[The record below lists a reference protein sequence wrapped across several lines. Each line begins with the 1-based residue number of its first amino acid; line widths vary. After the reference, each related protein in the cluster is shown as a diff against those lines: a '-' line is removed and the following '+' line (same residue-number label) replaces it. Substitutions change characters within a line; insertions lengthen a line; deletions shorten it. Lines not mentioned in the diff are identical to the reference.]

1 MISSETR
8 TMSLKVDVEQWPLS
22 APFRITGYTFE
33 TARVVT
39 VTLEKEGRR
48 GRGEAS
54 GVYYLKDDVSAMV
67 RQIEQVRAR
76 IEAGIDRNT
85 LQHILPRGGARNAV
99 DCALW
104 DLEAKLLERPA
115 WQIAGLAEP
124 RPLLTTFTVGAG
136 TPDKMAL
143 GALAYTQAKA
153 IKLKLTGGPDD
164 GACVQAVRAAR
175 PDVWLAVD
183 ANQGFTRESLLR
195 LMPILV
201 EARVQLIEQPFR
213 IGEEAHIDG
222 VDSPI
227 PIAADESVQDF
238 QDIRAMAD
246 RFTVINIKLDKC
258 GGLTEGLAMAHEC
271 RRLGL
276 DVMVGNMTGTS
287 LAMAPA
293 FLVGQLCDVVDL
305 DGPVF
310 LKKDRSPS
318 IEYDEGMI
326 CSPANVWGS
335 R

>member
-104 DLEAKLLERPA
+104 DLEAKLLDRPA

-213 IGEEAHIDG
+213 IGEEAQIDG

-258 GGLTEGLAMAHEC
+258 GGLTEGLVMAREC

-326 CSPANVWGS
+326 WSPANVWGS